1 MGRGLYGQLSVYD
14 WLNDASRIPLKG
26 ISLKNIDYVMDINKA
41 SIELGRTA
49 TLNYFLLTRLNI
61 YNCGNMMKSA
71 VAQRSFC
78 RKVIVDLNRYEVDE
92 KYDKAF
98 KRFITALFNRSNYIY
113 RIVQENLKLTRYW
126 PYFEAIGFDSLLEFE
141 RQYRDDNWTVFDR
154 LIPEMDSWMEEH
166 EADIDEYMEKIRPEI
181 ERRENFLEKKK
192 ADKKAENEA
201 RRKAQKAERD
211 EIKMLKEQQRKN
223 DIAKRKWEKEFDTT
237 MRHVGGWKN

>member
-1 MGRGLYGQLSVYD
+1 MGRGLYGQLTVED
-14 WLNDASRIPLKG
+14 WLEDASRIPLKG
-26 ISLKNIDYVMDINKA
+26 ISLKNIDYVMDIDKA

-61 YNCGNMMKSA
+61 YNCRNMMISA
-71 VAQRSFC
+71 TKQRSFC

-126 PYFEAIGFDSLLEFE
+126 LYFEAIGFDSLMEFE
-141 RQYRDDNWTVFDR
+141 RQYRDDNSTVFDR
-154 LIPEMDSWMEEH
+154 LIPEMDSWMKEH

-181 ERRENFLEKKK
+181 ERRESFLAKKK
-192 ADKKAENEA
+192 ADRKAENEA
-201 RRKAQKAERD
+201 RRKAKKAERD

-223 DIAKRKWEKEFDTT
+223 DIAKRKWEKEFETT
-237 MRHVGGWKN
+237 MRHVNRREN

>member
-1 MGRGLYGQLSVYD
+1 MGRGLYGQLSVDD

-26 ISLKNIDYVMDINKA
+26 ISLKNIDYVMDIDKA

-49 TLNYFLLTRLNI
+49 ELNYFLLTRLNI
-61 YNCGNMMKSA
+61 YNCRNMMKSA

-78 RKVIVDLNRYEVDE
+78 RKCVVDLNRYEVDE

-98 KRFITALFNRSNYIY
+98 KRLITALFNRSNHIY

-126 PYFEAIGFDSLLEFE
+126 PYFEAIGFDSLMEFE
-141 RQYRDDNWTVFDR
+141 RQYRDDDSTVFDR

-166 EADIDEYMEKIRPEI
+166 EADIDEYMEQIRPEI
-181 ERRENFLEKKK
+181 ERRENFIAKKK

-223 DIAKRKWEKEFDTT
+223 DIAKRKWEKEFETT

>member
-1 MGRGLYGQLSVYD
+1 MGRGLYGQLSVED
-14 WLNDASRIPLKG
+14 WLADASRIPLKG
-26 ISLKNIDYVMDINKA
+26 ISLKNIDYVMDIDKA

-61 YNCGNMMKSA
+61 GNCRNMMKSA

-98 KRFITALFNRSNYIY
+98 KRFITALFNRSNFIY

-126 PYFEAIGFDSLLEFE
+126 LYFETIGFDSLMEFE

-154 LIPEMDSWMEEH
+154 LIPEMDSWMKEH

-181 ERRENFLEKKK
+181 ERRENFLAKKK
-192 ADKKAENEA
+192 ADRKAENEA
-201 RRKAQKAERD
+201 RRKAKKAERD

-223 DIAKRKWEKEFDTT
+223 DIAKRRWEKEFETT
-237 MRHVGGWKN
+237 MRRLDGRKN

>member
-1 MGRGLYGQLSVYD
+1 MGRGLYGQLSVED
-14 WLNDASRIPLKG
+14 WLADASRIPLKG
-26 ISLKNIDYVMDINKA
+26 ISLKNIDYVMDIDKA

-61 YNCGNMMKSA
+61 YNCRNMMKSA

-78 RKVIVDLNRYEVDE
+78 RKVIVDLNRYEVDK

-98 KRFITALFNRSNYIY
+98 KQFIDGLFRRSDYIY
-113 RIVQENLKLTRYW
+113 RIVQENLKLTQYW
-126 PYFEAIGFDSLLEFE
+126 PYFEGIGFDSLMEYE
-141 RQYRDDNWTVFDR
+141 REYREDNSSVFDKI
-154 LIPEMDSWMEEH
+154 IPEMQAWMEEH
-166 EADIDEYMEKIRPEI
+166 KPEIDAYMERIKPEI
-181 ERRENFLEKKK
+181 ERREKFLEKKK
-192 ADKKAENEA
+192 ADAKAENEA

-223 DIAKRKWEKEFDTT
+223 DIAKRKWEKEFETT

>member
-1 MGRGLYGQLSVYD
+1 MGRGLYGQLTVED
-14 WLNDASRIPLKG
+14 WLEDASRIPLKG
-26 ISLKNIDYVMDINKA
+26 ISLKNIDYVMDIDKA

-61 YNCGNMMKSA
+61 GNCRVMMKSA

-78 RKVIVDLNRYEVDE
+78 RKVIVDLNRYEVDK

-98 KRFITALFNRSNYIY
+98 KQFIDGLFRRGDYIY

-126 PYFEAIGFDSLLEFE
+126 LYFEAIGFDSLMEFE
-141 RQYRDDNWTVFDR
+141 RQYRDDDSTVFDR
-154 LIPEMDSWMEEH
+154 LIPEMEAWMEEH
-166 EADIDEYMEKIRPEI
+166 ESDIDEYMEKIRPEI
-181 ERRENFLEKKK
+181 ERRENFLAKKK

-211 EIKMLKEQQRKN
+211 EIKMLKKQQRKN
-223 DIAKRKWEKEFDTT
+223 DIAKRRWEKEFETT
-237 MRHVGGWKN
+237 MRHVNRREN

>member
-1 MGRGLYGQLSVYD
+1 MYGQLTVKD
-14 WLNDASRIPLKG
+14 WLEDASRIPLKG
-26 ISLKNIDYVMDINKA
+26 ISLKNIDYVMDIDKA

-61 YNCGNMMKSA
+61 GNCRVMMKSA

-78 RKVIVDLNRYEVDE
+78 RKVIVDLNRYEVDK

-98 KRFITALFNRSNYIY
+98 KQFIDGLFRRGDYIY

-126 PYFEAIGFDSLLEFE
+126 LYFEAIGFDSLMEFE
-141 RQYRDDNWTVFDR
+141 RQYRDDDSTVFDR
-154 LIPEMDSWMEEH
+154 LIPEMEAWMEEH
-166 EADIDEYMEKIRPEI
+166 ESDIDEYMEKIRPEI
-181 ERRENFLEKKK
+181 ERRENFLAKKK

-211 EIKMLKEQQRKN
+211 EIKMLKKQQRKN
-223 DIAKRKWEKEFDTT
+223 DIAKRKWEKEFETT
-237 MRHVGGWKN
+237 MRHVNRREN

>member
-1 MGRGLYGQLSVYD
+1 MSVND

-26 ISLKNIDYVMDINKA
+26 ISLKNIDYVMDIDKA

-49 TLNYFLLTRLNI
+49 TLNYFLLTKLNI
-61 YNCGNMMKSA
+61 YNCMNMMKSA

-113 RIVQENLKLTRYW
+113 RIIQENLKLTRYW
-126 PYFEAIGFDSLLEFE
+126 LYFEAIGFDSLMEFE
-141 RQYRDDNWTVFDR
+141 RQYRDDNSTVFDR
-154 LIPEMDSWMEEH
+154 IIPEMEAWMEEH
-166 EADIDEYMEKIRPEI
+166 KSDIDEYMEKIRPEI
-181 ERRENFLEKKK
+181 ERRENFLAKKK

-223 DIAKRKWEKEFDTT
+223 DIAKRKWEKEFDTI